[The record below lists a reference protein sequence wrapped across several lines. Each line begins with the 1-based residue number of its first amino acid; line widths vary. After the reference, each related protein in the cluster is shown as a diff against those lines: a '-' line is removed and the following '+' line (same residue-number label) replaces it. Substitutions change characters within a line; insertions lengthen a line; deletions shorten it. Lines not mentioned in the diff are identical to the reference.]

1 MLRERKDVGRALSV
15 DEEKRLLEA
24 AFSLD
29 SACYTAVVVGL
40 NTAMR
45 KDEIRNL
52 RWSQIDFERRTLVV
66 SKSKTEAGAGRVIP
80 LNATAFETLAHW
92 ARRFPEAKAEHYAF
106 PWCENK
112 HLDPMKATKGWRTA
126 WRHALRIAGFH
137 CRFHD
142 LRVTAITKLAE
153 GQTSELTIMAIA
165 GHVSRKM
172 MEHYSRIRTQAKRT
186 ALDSLVEGPVN
197 QNVHQ
202 VSSGDI
208 EVPAN
213 LLN

>member
-186 ALDSLVEGPVN
+186 ALDSLVVGPVN